1 MLLWSQISECS
12 HWRLFF
18 CLGRISL
25 PSLFFSLYFSLS
37 FILDVVDTQVRVCR
51 HAAHVTWSAGQE
63 AEAPDSSPALVYSGA
78 FVSCRGFSAHAGVDG
93 RRGVDGRKQVGGLQ
107 PGGRSAGG
115 HGPRSVPPSC
125 ARFTWWRA
133 WRHVRGRHNG
143 RLARYTPRPSHHHP
157 APAIPWVW
165 VYRGSTQTSTRLLS
179 SCFVWLGV

>member
-1 MLLWSQISECS
+1 MLWWSQISECS

-78 FVSCRGFSAHAGVDG
+78 FVRCRGFSAHAGVDG